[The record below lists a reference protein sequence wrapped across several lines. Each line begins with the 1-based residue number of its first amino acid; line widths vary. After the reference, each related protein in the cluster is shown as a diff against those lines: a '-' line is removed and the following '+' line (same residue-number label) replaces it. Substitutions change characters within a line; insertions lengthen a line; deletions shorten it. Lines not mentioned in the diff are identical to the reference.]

1 MGYTAEELRTI
12 DYALASKCVKELK
25 ILARSYYV
33 RGSAKMRKQELIAAV
48 KQALLEPG
56 RMAELI
62 YMMSDKVWRDFQKV
76 RQCGSCPPT
85 ELDIDSLNG
94 LLDLGYLFPV
104 HEGKRLEM
112 VVMPEEI

>member
-1 MGYTAEELRTI
+1 MW
-12 DYALASKCVKELK
+12 
-25 ILARSYYV
+25 
-33 RGSAKMRKQELIAAV
+33 KQELIAVV

-76 RQCGSCPPT
+76 RQCGAARRRNWISTASTGFWTCV
-85 ELDIDSLNG
+85 I
-94 LLDLGYLFPV
+94 LFPV

-112 VVMPEEI
+112 VVMPEEIQAVYQKLCEDGLRERRSGTIY

>member
-25 ILARSYYV
+25 ILARSYYE
-33 RGSAKMRKQELIAAV
+33 RGSAKMRKQELIAVV

-85 ELDIDSLNG
+85 
-94 LLDLGYLFPV
+94 
-104 HEGKRLEM
+104 
-112 VVMPEEI
+112 

>member
-12 DYALASKCVKELK
+12 DYALASKYVEELK

-33 RGSAKMRKQELIAAV
+33 RGSAKMRKQELIAVV
-48 KQALLEPG
+48 KQAMLEPG

-76 RQCGSCPPT
+76 CQCGSCRRRNWIST
-85 ELDIDSLNG
+85 ASSAFLTWAIFSRSMRGKDS
-94 LLDLGYLFPV
+94 
-104 HEGKRLEM
+104 K
-112 VVMPEEI
+112 